1 MKFSKLRALESL
13 FTLLTAGVRRVLD
26 YNSSHEDFPLSTV
39 ILEKYLTN
47 YLVFSLV
54 WSFCGDLLSTG
65 REQLEAVMRPRVSA
79 SFTIPQSSIIDH
91 EVQVSSGEWS
101 PWSLKVAFVEVEAHK
116 ITNPDVVVPTMDT
129 IRHQTL
135 LRALLAEHKPLL
147 LCGPPGSGKTMT
159 LLNALRNLPE
169 MEVVCLN
176 FSSATTPNF
185 LLKALHRYCE
195 YKRTPDGRV
204 LAPSASGKWLAVFC
218 DEINLPDPDR
228 YGTQPIISF
237 LRQLVERRGFWQV
250 KENSWVSLERI
261 QFIGACNPPT
271 DPGRKILTP
280 RFLRHVSVV
289 LVDYPR

>member
-1 MKFSKLRALESL
+1 
-13 FTLLTAGVRRVLD
+13 
-26 YNSSHEDFPLSTV
+26 
-39 ILEKYLTN
+39 
-47 YLVFSLV
+47 
-54 WSFCGDLLSTG
+54 
-65 REQLEAVMRPRVSA
+65 
-79 SFTIPQSSIIDH
+79 
-91 EVQVSSGEWS
+91 
-101 PWSLKVAFVEVEAHK
+101 VAFVEVEAHK

-147 LCGPPGSGKTMT
+147 LCGPPGSGKNTYGRILLIAPPTLYFMAGKTMT

-289 LVDYPR
+289 LVDYPRPESLLQIYKTFNRALLRLHPSLRGRLPSIG